1 MNYFALLMHFL
12 RDRQTFLD
20 EVYKGIKINQK
31 VFSMLVCST
40 VFLAF
45 YGIIIGL
52 SSSWEQA
59 IASAIKLPALYL
71 ITLLICLP
79 TLYFFDVISGST
91 RTFGQYLALL
101 LASTSVISVMLCAF
115 APIALFFHLSIN
127 DYVFFKLVNVLIF
140 AFTGFL
146 GINFFYKGMMAIA
159 SCDPETSPHQPS
171 IMRGW
176 LILYGF
182 VGSQLGWSLRPFLAH
197 PTNPSRYF
205 ESKKVTFISMSSK
218 CLVRC
223 WGLVRC
229 YTNRLCSE

>member
-159 SCDPETSPHQPS
+159 SCDPGASPHHPS

-182 VGSQLGWSLRPFLAH
+182 VGSQLGWSLRPFFGAPDRPFSLFREQESNFYFHILKVLA
-197 PTNPSRYF
+197 
-205 ESKKVTFISMSSK
+205 EA
-218 CLVRC
+218 L
-223 WGLVRC
+223 GL
-229 YTNRLCSE
+229 S

>member
-1 MNYFALLMHFL
+1 MNYFVLLMQFL

-40 VFLAF
+40 VFLAC

-115 APIALFFHLSIN
+115 APITLFFHLSIN
-127 DYVFFKLVNVLIF
+127 DYVFFKLINVLIF

-159 SCDPETSPHQPS
+159 TFDPELSPHHTS

-176 LILYGF
+176 LVLYGF
-182 VGSQLGWSLRPFLAH
+182 VGSQLGWSLRPFFGAPNQPFSLFREQESNFYLH
-197 PTNPSRYF
+197 VLKVFF
-205 ESKKVTFISMSSK
+205 EA
-218 CLVRC
+218 L
-223 WGLVRC
+223 GL
-229 YTNRLCSE
+229 T

>member
-182 VGSQLGWSLRPFLAH
+182 VGSQLGWSLRPFFGAPDQPFSLFREQES
-197 PTNPSRYF
+197 NFYF
-205 ESKKVTFISMSSK
+205 HVLKVIVEVLGFS
-218 CLVRC
+218 
-223 WGLVRC
+223 
-229 YTNRLCSE
+229 